1 MCLVLK
7 GHCNLMQTKWNIT
20 DLFVINTLSLLAIYT
35 VKVLLY
41 IEGQYV
47 IMQLVIKES
56 FTEDCDTLKRHSISS
71 TSNQK
76 EAALKC
82 GLAVEE

>member
-1 MCLVLK
+1 
-7 GHCNLMQTKWNIT
+7 MQTKWNIT

-47 IMQLVIKES
+47 IMQLVIRES

-71 TSNQK
+71 TSNQE
-76 EAALKC
+76 EAALKF